1 MPLRGGTD
9 RNLAC
14 LHKVTH
20 TSSMKT
26 SAIFSGLEGK
36 VYTKINKVLVLS
48 IASIFS
54 VHLSGQE
61 V

>member
-1 MPLRGGTD
+1 MPLRGV
-9 RNLAC
+9 RIEIWPAYI
-14 LHKVTH
+14 TH

-36 VYTKINKVLVLS
+36 VYTKMNKVLVLS
-48 IASIFS
+48 NASIFS